1 MNQKDY
7 SNLLHNITTL
17 IIPLNQLLYECLILI
32 VLYNLFNSITFRNI
46 YLHRRFIYLI
56 TFIFIGIDWFIWN
69 NTIQTSLF
77 TCILVLYITYN
88 FTKSKSISTFIDL
101 VNDSRNNYMLQTNIN
116 NKINNIN
123 NNNKIIKQKE
133 QDEIDNITYIPK
145 NFNVNDNKNKSPEPF
160 DKNIV
165 GLNDLYVAY
174 PSENLPSTHITDSR
188 YADTIL
194 HSLYETPQY
203 KKQDL
208 ENPARK
214 CNENSKTKEEI
225 ENDLELFR
233 HPKKEFLDNK
243 WLESKDYKYNDTCSG
258 CMSNKPKGK
267 NAICSVAKFG
277 YALEECTNQE
287 GTISDSQLDNIST
300 NNLKPIW

>member
-46 YLHRRFIYLI
+46 SLHRRFIYLI

-77 TCILVLYITYN
+77 ACILVVYITYN
-88 FTKSKSISTFIDL
+88 FTKSKSITTFIDL
-101 VNDSRNNYMLQTNIN
+101 VNDSRNNYMIQTNIN

-123 NNNKIIKQKE
+123 NNNKIIKQTEK
-133 QDEIDNITYIPK
+133 DEIDNITYIPK

-214 CNENSKTKEEI
+214 HTEQDLENSNNKGAQGAEALA
-225 ENDLELFR
+225 ENSNNKGARGAEALVMDS
-233 HPKKEFLDNK
+233 K

-267 NAICSVAKFG
+267 NAICSVA
-277 YALEECTNQE
+277 N
-287 GTISDSQLDNIST
+287 LDI
-300 NNLKPIW
+300 L